1 MESQSKTLATNTENL
16 TGVFTTPGDENVFK
30 LKLDAEIPNFNLFP
44 EDALVENTSEHFAAN
59 ENQALNL
66 YDNTRPKRGRKVA
79 DIHKSPYFD
88 RLTAIYGKTF
98 RKEESDLWEWLHAN
112 DQYPK

>member
-1 MESQSKTLATNTENL
+1 M
-16 TGVFTTPGDENVFK
+16 
-30 LKLDAEIPNFNLFP
+30 
-44 EDALVENTSEHFAAN
+44 ENTSEHFAAN

-88 RLTAIYGKTF
+88 RLTAIYGKLSEKRNLICGSGYMLMINTLSKF
-98 RKEESDLWEWLHAN
+98 FILQVSHSMFH
-112 DQYPK
+112 